1 MYHGYVMN
9 YEINRALCQ
18 RRMNMSFY
26 QRVSTSTLL
35 NEPVQRKRF
44 NERKTNDDRLRYHKT
59 LPSFDHKRYFHGGVD
74 ERVELCCEVCSIRT
88 VFKCSGCNI
97 AYYCS
102 RLHQK
107 LDWRKHK
114 RFCKVINRCKIDYSS
129 PSVKSYHGPD
139 DCFIDAKS
147 LQCYEQLVAF
157 VFRALMETGLCV
169 IDNFVHENISDGIL
183 YETKATYMAGDF
195 RKEIGGRGDETTWVT
210 GNEKISTNIKILCQ
224 TFQSLIRALK
234 LDEQGQGQ
242 LTHRS
247 HMQVSCYP
255 KHSKGYPRHVDNPSG
270 DGRLL
275 TTVYHC
281 NRNYERETCGGAS
294 RYYLLKTKFVD
305 VEPKMNRAV
314 IHWSDKRIV
323 HETLPCREKLFRLT
337 TWYLDL
343 SKRERPRRPPLSP
356 AQQSYC
362 KTKIFYTDDIIN
374 SASILHERF
383 KMYERQR
390 VLLTGLDHNPP

>member
-1 MYHGYVMN
+1 
-9 YEINRALCQ
+9 
-18 RRMNMSFY
+18 
-26 QRVSTSTLL
+26 
-35 NEPVQRKRF
+35 
-44 NERKTNDDRLRYHKT
+44 
-59 LPSFDHKRYFHGGVD
+59 
-74 ERVELCCEVCSIRT
+74 
-88 VFKCSGCNI
+88 
-97 AYYCS
+97 
-102 RLHQK
+102 
-107 LDWRKHK
+107 
-114 RFCKVINRCKIDYSS
+114 
-129 PSVKSYHGPD
+129 
-139 DCFIDAKS
+139 
-147 LQCYEQLVAF
+147 
-157 VFRALMETGLCV
+157 
-169 IDNFVHENISDGIL
+169 
-183 YETKATYMAGDF
+183 
-195 RKEIGGRGDETTWVT
+195 
-210 GNEKISTNIKILCQ
+210 
-224 TFQSLIRALK
+224 
-234 LDEQGQGQ
+234 
-242 LTHRS
+242 
-247 HMQVSCYP
+247 MQVSCYP